1 MNKKELE
8 CDLLS
13 LLPPWYREILDYQQI
28 CATEQSQMEVLAQ
41 EIAAVADNFFFQTM
55 DAKAVAQWEQIF
67 GIAAD
72 SSQTLTFRRDRLLN
86 RVSTRPPYTMGFL
99 ARRLDQL
106 IGPGAWRAAVD
117 YPNHTLYIES
127 SAEDQSY
134 ATEVTVTVN
143 QMKPAHI
150 VFINTPLVHTDIALS
165 ETVGLTHLT
174 YNYRLGSWGLG
185 LLPLASEE
193 SQGVIKTATTPS
205 IQPRLLSDT
214 ADFLSGDV
222 ASARVNG
229 ELVISE
235 LSKNVED
242 CVLTITYPVTPEQA
256 AEINRLELLDEEGN
270 VLTASSVYV
279 PITGATTLKHT
290 ILVKEGATANA

>member
-1 MNKKELE
+1 M
-8 CDLLS
+8 
-13 LLPPWYREILDYQQI
+13 
-28 CATEQSQMEVLAQ
+28 
-41 EIAAVADNFFFQTM
+41 
-55 DAKAVAQWEQIF
+55 
-67 GIAAD
+67 
-72 SSQTLTFRRDRLLN
+72 
-86 RVSTRPPYTMGFL
+86 
-99 ARRLDQL
+99 
-106 IGPGAWRAAVD
+106 
-117 YPNHTLYIES
+117 
-127 SAEDQSY
+127 
-134 ATEVTVTVN
+134 TVN